1 MRRNLLRTPAVGVT
15 SSASLAL
22 AVDRLSRSYRVRI
35 DADHGGGAGLSRGT
49 PNASILLHSV
59 GNRPQDSEVDVG
71 LVYAD
76 YYFIEALLRRRGLFL
91 E

>member
-1 MRRNLLRTPAVGVT
+1 MRTPAGGVT

-22 AVDRLSRSYRVRI
+22 ALAR
-35 DADHGGGAGLSRGT
+35 LSRGT
-49 PNASILLHSV
+49 PNVSFLLHSV
-59 GNRPQDSEVDVG
+59 GNRSQGSEVDVG

-76 YYFIEALLRRRGLFL
+76 YYFIEALLRRRGFFL